1 MKVVYGHTDSI
12 YCQVDSVE
20 EAQENL
26 GKLNDHVRKF
36 FPNLLELDEH
46 PVVLEFEKYF
56 ESLGVGCVKNRN
68 AGLITWKDGKFLDDK
83 EFMMT
88 GFTAKRVSET
98 KLAKE
103 VQIAVLNMWV
113 ENKDEAEIVEF
124 LRDKYYTVLSGQIP
138 ITDIL
143 KRSRFREERFK
154 VKCSNCKRKNDFASL
169 TNGACCNN
177 MTLQTL
183 EGKRPTIGAGIEG
196 VVYYNSVNDVPIK
209 DSYLFLRVRANWHDV
224 DHRYFHP
231 IKQEYIIPNYV
242 AGLTES
248 DFDCYVPDWKHY
260 ANSIMKKAD
269 PIFRAMGWNVMQIQR
284 DTKQSSLEEWF

>member
-68 AGLITWKDGKFLDDK
+68 AGLITWKDGKFLDEK
-83 EFMMT
+83 EFTMT

-154 VKCSNCKRKNDFASL
+154 VKCSNCKRKNDFDSL

-196 VVYYNSVNDVPIK
+196 IVFYNAINDVPIT
-209 DSYLFLRVRANWHDV
+209 DSYLFCRIVNPNNV
-224 DHRYFHP
+224 YFHP
-231 IKQEYIIPNYV
+231 IHQKTVEPKYV

-248 DFDCYVPDWKHY
+248 DFDGYTPDWLHY
-260 ANSIMKKAD
+260 AGSIMKKAD
-269 PIFRAMGWNVMQIQR
+269 PIFRAMGWNVMQIKKAI
-284 DTKQSSLEEWF
+284 KQSSLEEWF

>member
-12 YCQVDSVE
+12 YCTVDSVK

-26 GKLNDHVRKF
+26 DILNEHVRKF
-36 FPNLLELDEH
+36 FPNTLKLDEH

-68 AGLITWKDGKFLDDK
+68 AGLITWKDGNFLDDR
-83 EFMMT
+83 EFVMT

-98 KLAKE
+98 KMAKE

-124 LRDKYYTVLSGQIP
+124 LRDKYKTVLSGQIP
-138 ITDIL
+138 ISDIL
-143 KRSRFREERFK
+143 KRSRFREDRFK
-154 VKCSNCKRKNDFASL
+154 VKCTNCKRKNTFDSL

-177 MTLQTL
+177 MSLQTL
-183 EGKRPTIGAGIEG
+183 EGKRPTVGAGVEG
-196 VVYYNSVNDVPIK
+196 VVFYNSINNKPIS
-209 DSYLFLRVRANWHDV
+209 DSYLYCRVVKPNNV
-224 DHRYFHP
+224 YYHP
-231 IKQEYIIPNYV
+231 VHQKTVEPKYV
-242 AGLTES
+242 AGIMES
-248 DFDCYVPDWKHY
+248 DFDEYTPDWLHY

-269 PIFRAMGWNVMQIQR
+269 PIFRAMGWNVMQIKKDMRQR
-284 DTKQSSLEEWF
+284 DLEEWF